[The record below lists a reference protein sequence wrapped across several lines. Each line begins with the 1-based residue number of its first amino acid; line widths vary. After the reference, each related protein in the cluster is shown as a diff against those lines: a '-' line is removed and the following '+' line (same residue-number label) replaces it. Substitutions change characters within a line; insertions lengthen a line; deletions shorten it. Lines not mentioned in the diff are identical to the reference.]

1 MKKIFCFVLTFLV
14 FCSLIGCKKDRD
26 LNQSI
31 SVPKTL
37 YVADTAHILSEDDRI
52 YLDGLCKE
60 LATRTTKQFKIL
72 TISYVLDKKFGEAP
86 LTEME
91 ADKFMKDTFYQSE
104 LTEND
109 ALFVISPKDRVVGI
123 YLGKDF
129 EKSLSAEKK
138 NSIVENVAIKNF
150 MENKYSEGIL
160 ASTKEIF
167 SIVDAE
173 MKFPDKEEFVRT
185 HKPEREL
192 FEESRKMDYVF
203 AGIVSIILGMFIPFK
218 SFGILACISV
228 YCFCA
233 SLWLNQF
240 VLYPWLPG
248 FCVIILIGLAIP
260 VLYRYIRSRIKTEEI
275 YKK

>member
-1 MKKIFCFVLTFLV
+1 MKKIFCFVLIFLV
-14 FCSLIGCKKDRD
+14 FCGLIGCKKDRD
-26 LNQSI
+26 VSEAV
-31 SVPKTL
+31 SVPTGL
-37 YVADTAHILSEDDRI
+37 YVADTAQILTDEDRI
-52 YLDGLCKE
+52 YLEGLCKQFN
-60 LATRTTKQFKIL
+60 ANTTKQFKVL
-72 TISYVLDKKFGEAP
+72 TLSYVLDKKFGEAP

-91 ADKFMKDTFYQSE
+91 ADKFIKDTFYRSE

-109 ALFVISPKDRVVGI
+109 ALFVISPKDRVVGV
-123 YLGKDF
+123 YLGKEF
-129 EKSLSAEKK
+129 EKSLPAVKK
-138 NSIVENVAIKNF
+138 NDIIDNVAIKNF
-150 MENKYSEGIL
+150 MDKRYSEGIVDT
-160 ASTKEIF
+160 AKEIF
-167 SIVDAE
+167 KIVDVE

-203 AGIVSIILGMFIPFK
+203 AGIISIILGMFIPFK

-260 VLYRYIRSRIKTEEI
+260 VLYRYIQSHIKTEDIHE
-275 YKK
+275 K